1 MAMNNW
7 TIIRTEEE
15 YQKALD
21 RLDSIFTPKTS
32 REKDEFDLLVLLIN
46 NYEELNHHIEE
57 ADPIQVIK
65 MKMDYMGLNQ
75 KDMIKYI
82 GSKGTV
88 SKILSY
94 KSPLTLK
101 HVWILSKILRLP
113 VELLARPYKIESW
126 NFMKKFK
133 NLELKEK
140 ASA

>member
-1 MAMNNW
+1 MKIW
-7 TIIRTEEE
+7 TIIKTEEE

-21 RLDSIFTPKTS
+21 RLDAIFAPETS
-32 REKDEFDLLVLLIN
+32 KEQDEFDLLVLLIN
-46 NYEELNHHIEE
+46 NYEKLNYHIEE
-57 ADPIQVIK
+57 SDPIQVIK
-65 MKMDYMGLNQ
+65 MKMEYMGLNQ

-82 GSKGTV
+82 GSKATV

-101 HVWILSKILRLP
+101 HVWILSKILKLP

-133 NLELKEK
+133 NIELKGL
-140 ASA
+140 AST